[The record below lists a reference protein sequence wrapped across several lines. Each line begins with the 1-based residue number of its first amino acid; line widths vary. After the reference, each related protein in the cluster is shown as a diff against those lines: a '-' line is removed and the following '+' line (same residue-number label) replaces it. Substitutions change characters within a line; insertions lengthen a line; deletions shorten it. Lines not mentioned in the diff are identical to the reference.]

1 MVRIEGRHRMRLL
14 FLHLWARLL
23 PPTPPPAAEV
33 PRKLLVIR
41 PDHIGDV
48 LFTTP
53 ALHALRRAFPEAHI
67 TALVGPWAAPILTR
81 NPDVDAVLTCPF
93 PWFDR
98 RPKPSPW
105 QPYRLLLQEASHLRE
120 LGFDVALVLRFDH
133 WWGALLV
140 AQAGIPVR
148 IGYAT
153 PETRLFLTDM
163 LPYVPDRHAVEHNL
177 ALIQTLAA
185 RWGREVAAVERRL
198 RFPLTP
204 EEEAFA
210 EAFLA
215 RHGIA
220 EARLV
225 GLHPGAGDPQKL
237 WPAERWAQVAD
248 RLAEVLD
255 AQVLITG
262 SPAERERT
270 EAVARQMRSRPCI
283 AAGETSL
290 GQAAALL
297 RRCRLVV
304 GADTGPMH
312 LAVALGVP
320 TVHLYGPFE
329 PQLFGPWGPPE
340 RHRIVRAPSGRV
352 TDITVKEVVTVAMEV
367 LERT

>member
-1 MVRIEGRHRMRLL
+1 V
-14 FLHLWARLL
+14 
-23 PPTPPPAAEV
+23 EV
-33 PRKLLVIR
+33 PRNLLLIR

-53 ALHALRRAFPEAHI
+53 ALHALRQTFPEARI
-67 TALVGPWAAPILTR
+67 IALVGPWTATILTR

-105 QPYRLLLQEASHLRE
+105 QPYRLLLEEARKLQKLH
-120 LGFDVALVLRFDH
+120 FDAVLILRFDH
-133 WWGALLV
+133 WWGALL
-140 AQAGIPVR
+140 AAWAGIPVR

-153 PETRLFLTDM
+153 PETRLFLTDT
-163 LPYVPDRHAVEHNL
+163 LPYAPDRHAVEHNL
-177 ALIQTLAA
+177 ALIRALAA
-185 RWGREVAAVERRL
+185 RWGREMVEGEPRL
-198 RFPLTP
+198 RFPLTA

-210 EAFLA
+210 AAFLA
-215 RHGIA
+215 HHGIA
-220 EARLV
+220 DARLV
-225 GLHPGAGDPQKL
+225 GLHPGAGDPRKL

-248 RLAEVLD
+248 RLAETWE
-255 AQVLITG
+255 AQILITG
-262 SPAERERT
+262 SPAERELA

-297 RRCRLVV
+297 GRCRLVV

-329 PQLFGPWGPPE
+329 PWLFGPWGPPE

-352 TDITVKEVVTVAMEV
+352 EDIAVEEVVSVATALLRQPAMENHGATANT
-367 LERT
+367 ESEGS